1 MPDNRDKVNVMTSIV
16 LRNGVKY
23 GNIKYMIR
31 DMILVD
37 DYAIDS
43 ANQVSTSQVL
53 QSYLGKK
60 QPAPAPVDIS
70 AITEAVKV
78 GIQEGVK
85 LATVS
90 K

>member
-1 MPDNRDKVNVMTSIV
+1 MPDNSDKVNVMTSIV

-23 GNIKYMIR
+23 GNIKYMI
-31 DMILVD
+31 LVD

-43 ANQVSTSQVL
+43 VNQVSTSQVL

-60 QPAPAPVDIS
+60 EPKVDTD